1 MPPNSNLRQAPPSSP
16 FEFSGKDFDQIPSA
30 PWWAASQE
38 RFDALMQMRQELH
51 RRDMA
56 MAKTAQSAAMATLLA
71 AISVYSADA
80 MGAMKI
86 PMEPEFLALFAAL
99 LLAIVAA
106 WLLDHRLV
114 QQLRDVKLRSQL
126 WTDLVDA
133 VRHGCIDLAKLE
145 SGRYRETEP
154 ERLLRKEAAVAAQF
168 LASEERL
175 APHLPIFGHCFTLQE
190 P

>member
-1 MPPNSNLRQAPPSSP
+1 MSTNRNPRQAPPSSP
-16 FEFSGKDFDQIPSA
+16 SEFSGQDLDRIPSS
-30 PWWAASQE
+30 PWWSASQE
-38 RFDALMQMRQELH
+38 RFDALIRVRQELY
-51 RRDMA
+51 RRDMS
-56 MAKTAQSAAMATLLA
+56 MAKTAQSAAMATLLTT
-71 AISVYSADA
+71 ISVYSADA

-86 PMEPEFLALFAAL
+86 PMEPEFLALLAAL
-99 LLAIVAA
+99 LVVIVAA

-114 QQLRDVKLRSQL
+114 QQLRDVKLRSRL

-133 VRHGCIDLAKLE
+133 VRDGCIDPTKLE

-175 APHLPIFGHCFTLQE
+175 APHLPIFGHCFTLQD